1 MNVPAVN
8 ILRSAVNLFVITRP
22 LAALL
27 LITCGINKFATIL
40 VCFNVFFTR
49 FLTKFLHSLDVLT
62 FEDPPLN
69 ISMGSYRMVRSPMA
83 ETVHEGQPSGIQFA
97 VNDLVRQA
105 EIDKF
110 QLNETKCKELQ
121 ISFSRSVDPFEAV
134 TINNKPIEVVTSAKL
149 LGLTISNNLKWNAH
163 IENVIKKGASRL
175 YLLRQLKRAKGDP
188 AQLLCFYT
196 TCIRPMSEYAC
207 QVFHNGLPEYLSEEL
222 EKIQRR
228 ALRIIFPDLGYQEA
242 LKECNITT
250 LHQRRQWLT
259 ERLFNEIKDNSL
271 HKLHGLLPPR
281 NLSTVALRRKRA
293 FNVPLC
299 RTNRLMNS
307 FIMHNAA
314 IF

>member
-1 MNVPAVN
+1 MDMTLCKLSFNEQVLLAGNSDTSQLGRALWIWFRFSYV
-8 ILRSAVNLFVITRP
+8 LFRSF
-22 LAALL
+22 
-27 LITCGINKFATIL
+27 
-40 VCFNVFFTR
+40 
-49 FLTKFLHSLDVLT
+49 
-62 FEDPPLN
+62 
-69 ISMGSYRMVRSPMA
+69 
-83 ETVHEGQPSGIQFA
+83 
-97 VNDLVRQA
+97 
-105 EIDKF
+105 
-110 QLNETKCKELQ
+110 LNEVL
-121 ISFSRSVDPFEAV
+121 FHL
-134 TINNKPIEVVTSAKL
+134 KL
-149 LGLTISNNLKWNAH
+149 SQF
-163 IENVIKKGASRL
+163 
-175 YLLRQLKRAKGDP
+175 LLPSQW
-188 AQLLCFYT
+188 
-196 TCIRPMSEYAC
+196 IM
-207 QVFHNGLPEYLSEEL
+207 L

-228 ALRIIFPDLGYQEA
+228 AIRIIFPDLGYQEA

>member
-1 MNVPAVN
+1 MSPPPPQW
-8 ILRSAVNLFVITRP
+8 T
-22 LAALL
+22 
-27 LITCGINKFATIL
+27 FASLGQRGKKLTL
-40 VCFNVFFTR
+40 GPTR
-49 FLTKFLHSLDVLT
+49 FFSQSFLYHL
-62 FEDPPLN
+62 
-69 ISMGSYRMVRSPMA
+69 
-83 ETVHEGQPSGIQFA
+83 
-97 VNDLVRQA
+97 
-105 EIDKF
+105 
-110 QLNETKCKELQ
+110 
-121 ISFSRSVDPFEAV
+121 
-134 TINNKPIEVVTSAKL
+134 
-149 LGLTISNNLKWNAH
+149 
-163 IENVIKKGASRL
+163 
-175 YLLRQLKRAKGDP
+175 
-188 AQLLCFYT
+188 
-196 TCIRPMSEYAC
+196 AC

>member
-1 MNVPAVN
+1 MFKLVILAPRHSSGLLYVPSKVIGAYCTTTDADAESNLNV
-8 ILRSAVNLFVITRP
+8 
-22 LAALL
+22 
-27 LITCGINKFATIL
+27 LIQSPPNHSINSC
-40 VCFNVFFTR
+40 VCR
-49 FLTKFLHSLDVLT
+49 
-62 FEDPPLN
+62 
-69 ISMGSYRMVRSPMA
+69 GSGGNPHY
-83 ETVHEGQPSGIQFA
+83 
-97 VNDLVRQA
+97 
-105 EIDKF
+105 
-110 QLNETKCKELQ
+110 
-121 ISFSRSVDPFEAV
+121 
-134 TINNKPIEVVTSAKL
+134 
-149 LGLTISNNLKWNAH
+149 
-163 IENVIKKGASRL
+163 
-175 YLLRQLKRAKGDP
+175 
-188 AQLLCFYT
+188 
-196 TCIRPMSEYAC
+196 
-207 QVFHNGLPEYLSEEL
+207 LPELARIKCYLQSTSTEKYRETHNKKLRPETSRQRYLSEEL

-242 LKECNITT
+242 LKECNIST

>member
-1 MNVPAVN
+1 MNRVTK
-8 ILRSAVNLFVITRP
+8 RSRWVWRQFRWWIEPRN
-22 LAALL
+22 
-27 LITCGINKFATIL
+27 
-40 VCFNVFFTR
+40 TR
-49 FLTKFLHSLDVLT
+49 FLKTRYL
-62 FEDPPLN
+62 
-69 ISMGSYRMVRSPMA
+69 
-83 ETVHEGQPSGIQFA
+83 
-97 VNDLVRQA
+97 
-105 EIDKF
+105 
-110 QLNETKCKELQ
+110 
-121 ISFSRSVDPFEAV
+121 
-134 TINNKPIEVVTSAKL
+134 KL
-149 LGLTISNNLKWNAH
+149 
-163 IENVIKKGASRL
+163 
-175 YLLRQLKRAKGDP
+175 
-188 AQLLCFYT
+188 LLCFYT

-242 LKECNITT
+242 LKECNIAT